1 MIPLIWSLKT
11 CTVFFSELKQC
22 FLQPPSL
29 VFKKATSRVG
39 TIRIIVLKQKNLLLL
54 LLIIITIIVVV
65 VVVVVVIII
74 IILLFKFYPSD
85 LNLRE

>member
-1 MIPLIWSLKT
+1 MIPLIWSLKH
-11 CTVFFSELKQC
+11 VPFFFSELKQY
-22 FLQPPSL
+22 FLQSPSL

-54 LLIIITIIVVV
+54 IIIITIIVVV
-65 VVVVVVIII
+65 VVVIIIII